1 MISYQNL
8 SESENLKKDFQNQ
21 LSSFTEQNLL
31 FENSGN
37 NGWSSKLM
45 NFQEFEK
52 KRHGKKNS
60 YEKFK
65 KSNERTR
72 NLRISKPKAKKL
84 KNENS

>member
-8 SESENLKKDFQNQ
+8 FESVNLKKGFLNQ

-31 FENSGN
+31 FENFGN

-45 NFQEFEK
+45 NYQEFEK

-60 YEKFK
+60 FEKFK

-84 KNENS
+84 KSESL

>member
-8 SESENLKKDFQNQ
+8 FESVNLKKGFLNQ

-31 FENSGN
+31 FENFGN

-45 NFQEFEK
+45 NYQEFEK

-60 YEKFK
+60 FEKFK

-84 KNENS
+84 KNESL